1 MNLEN
6 EAAYLFITAILK
18 ELLEQGLITKA
29 QFRQIDR
36 YKCRGIPPYCRL
48 CLVMLVI
55 DRFVPSWYCC
65 VLPAKAVGST
75 QQGG

>member
-18 ELLEQGLITKA
+18 ELLMQELITKA

-36 YKCRGIPPYCRL
+36 YNAEVYHQSVDYVC
-48 CLVMLVI
+48 
-55 DRFVPSWYCC
+55 
-65 VLPAKAVGST
+65 
-75 QQGG
+75 

>member
-1 MNLEN
+1 MKLEN

-36 YKCRGIPPYCRL
+36 YNAEVYHPIAAY
-48 CLVMLVI
+48 V
-55 DRFVPSWYCC
+55 
-65 VLPAKAVGST
+65 
-75 QQGG
+75 